1 MNDIYTDNMKISF
14 DLFRYV
20 AEQFS
25 SCMNDN
31 LYVYDILN
39 DTYYISEGATERF
52 AVPGSFFHNVLEEHK
67 KFVYPDDFP
76 TLEADLKLIISG
88 KKSEHNLNYR
98 WLSKA
103 DGSPIWINCRG
114 RLIKTDSGRPH
125 LFIGCINEI
134 GKRQNADNVS
144 GLLSA
149 GALRERLSEFD
160 RLPDGYI
167 LRIGIDDFKN
177 VNERLGHYYADHL
190 LRNVAECIESNLTDG
205 QSVYRVGGDEFIIFD
220 CIKGTLSD
228 AHTLYHKIRSG
239 VDRHIEDNHYKAL
252 YTISGG
258 VIENSYFD
266 TADYE
271 YILKLTEFALSMA
284 KVRGK
289 NQIYYFDNEDY
300 SAFLRKRMLSIAL
313 REAVD
318 NNFEGFELYYQPIMS
333 VNNEKLYAAETLL
346 RFTLKSGEK
355 VSPGEFIPILEE
367 SGLIIPV
374 GKWIIRGSMAACKEF
389 QQTLPDFRISI
400 NLSYIQLLKS
410 PVFNEILDSLESTGL
425 SPQSLIVE
433 LTESGKL
440 DNSLSIRNIWDKLKK
455 LGVNLAIDDFGTGYS
470 NLGNIGNLKPNIV
483 KLDRSFTLKALQ
495 NDYEHQLMVHI
506 IYMIH
511 SIGLNLV
518 VEGVETKD
526 EQAKIAALDPDFIQ
540 GYYYS
545 RPCSKEEFKKKF
557 NL

>member
-1 MNDIYTDNMKISF
+1 MTNIKPDTQNISF
-14 DLFRYV
+14 ELFKYV

-31 LYVYDILN
+31 LYVYDVKN
-39 DTYYISEGATERF
+39 DTYYITEGATERF
-52 AVPGSFFHNVLEEHK
+52 DVPGSFFDNVLEAHRS
-67 KFVYPDDFP
+67 FVYPDDFP
-76 TLEADLKLIISG
+76 ALEADLKALINGEKTS
-88 KKSEHNLNYR
+88 HNLSYR
-98 WLSKA
+98 WLSKE
-103 DGSPIWINCRG
+103 DRSPIWINCQG
-114 RLIKTDSGRPH
+114 RIIPDDDGKPYL
-125 LFIGCINEI
+125 LIGCINEI

-149 GALRERLSEFD
+149 ETLKERLSRLD
-160 RLPDGYI
+160 RLPDGYV
-167 LRIGIDDFKN
+167 LRIGIDDFKT
-177 VNERLGHYYADHL
+177 VNERLGQDYSDHL
-190 LRNVAECIESNLTDG
+190 LRNVAECIENNLTEG
-205 QSVYRVGGDEFIIFD
+205 QSVYRIGGDEFIIFD
-220 CIKGTLSD
+220 CKGGTLSD
-228 AHTLYHKIRSG
+228 AHILYHKIRSG
-239 VDRHIEDNHYKAL
+239 VDKHIEDNQYKAL

-258 VIENSYFD
+258 VIENAALPN
-266 TADYE
+266 ADYE
-271 YILKLTEFALSMA
+271 YILKLTEFSLSTA
-284 KVRGK
+284 KARGK
-289 NQIYYFDNEDY
+289 NQLYHFDNEDY
-300 SAFLRKRMLSIAL
+300 SAFLRKRMLSSAL
-313 REAVD
+313 REAVEND
-318 NNFEGFELYYQPIMS
+318 FDGFELYYQPIVS
-333 VNNEKLYAAETLL
+333 VDTEKLYAAETLL
-346 RFTLKSGEK
+346 RFTLKTGER

-374 GKWIIRGSMAACKEF
+374 GKWIIRGSMVTCKEF

-410 PVFNEILDSLESTGL
+410 PVFNEIIDSLDSTGL

-440 DNSLSIRNIWDKLKK
+440 DNSLSIRNVWDKLKK

-470 NLGNIGNLKPNIV
+470 NLGNIGNLKPDIV
-483 KLDRSFTLKALQ
+483 KLDRSFTVKALQ

-545 RPCSKEEFKKKF
+545 QPCSKEEFKKKF

>member
-1 MNDIYTDNMKISF
+1 MNDIYTDKKEISF
-14 DLFRYV
+14 DLFKYV

-31 LYVYDILN
+31 LYVYDIKH
-39 DTYYISEGATERF
+39 DTYYITEGATERF
-52 AVPGSFFHNVLEEHK
+52 AIPGSTFHNVLEQHMT
-67 KFVYPDDFP
+67 FVYPDDIP
-76 TLEADLKLIISG
+76 ALKADLTALING
-88 KKSEHNLNYR
+88 EKTEHNLNYR
-98 WLSKA
+98 WLSK

-114 RLIKTDSGRPH
+114 RIIPDENDKPH
-125 LFIGCINEI
+125 LLIGCINEI
-134 GKRQNADNVS
+134 GKRQSADNVS

-149 GALRERLSEFD
+149 ETLKERLLKYN
-160 RLPDGYI
+160 RLPDGYV

-177 VNERLGHYYADHL
+177 VNERLGQEYADHL
-190 LRNVAECIESNLTDG
+190 LRNVAECIESNLTEG
-205 QSVYRVGGDEFIIFD
+205 QSVYRIGGDEFIIFD
-220 CIKGTLSD
+220 CKNGTLSD
-228 AHTLYHKIRSG
+228 AHILYHKIRSG
-239 VDRHIEDNHYKAL
+239 VDKHIEDNQYKAL

-266 TADYE
+266 SADYE
-271 YILKLTEFALSMA
+271 NILKITEFALSTA
-284 KVRGK
+284 KLRGK
-289 NQIYYFDNEDY
+289 NQLYYFDNEDY

-318 NNFEGFELYYQPIMS
+318 NNFDGFELYYQPIVS

-346 RFTLKSGEK
+346 RFTLRSGER

-374 GKWIIRGSMAACKEF
+374 GKWIIRGSMATCKEF
-389 QQTLPDFRISI
+389 QKTLPDFRISI
-400 NLSYIQLLKS
+400 NLSYVQLLKS
-410 PVFNEILDSLESTGL
+410 PVFNEIFESLESTGL

-440 DNSLSIRNIWDKLKK
+440 DSPLSIRNVWDKLKK

-470 NLGNIGNLKPNIV
+470 NLGNIGNLKPDIV

-495 NDYEHQLMVHI
+495 NDYEHQLMAHI

-545 RPCSKEEFKKKF
+545 QPCSKEEFKKKF
-557 NL
+557 HL

>member
-1 MNDIYTDNMKISF
+1 
-14 DLFRYV
+14 
-20 AEQFS
+20 
-25 SCMNDN
+25 
-31 LYVYDILN
+31 
-39 DTYYISEGATERF
+39 
-52 AVPGSFFHNVLEEHK
+52 
-67 KFVYPDDFP
+67 
-76 TLEADLKLIISG
+76 
-88 KKSEHNLNYR
+88 
-98 WLSKA
+98 
-103 DGSPIWINCRG
+103 
-114 RLIKTDSGRPH
+114 
-125 LFIGCINEI
+125 
-134 GKRQNADNVS
+134 
-144 GLLSA
+144 
-149 GALRERLSEFD
+149 
-160 RLPDGYI
+160 
-167 LRIGIDDFKN
+167 
-177 VNERLGHYYADHL
+177 
-190 LRNVAECIESNLTDG
+190 
-205 QSVYRVGGDEFIIFD
+205 
-220 CIKGTLSD
+220 
-228 AHTLYHKIRSG
+228 
-239 VDRHIEDNHYKAL
+239 
-252 YTISGG
+252 
-258 VIENSYFD
+258 
-266 TADYE
+266 
-271 YILKLTEFALSMA
+271 MA

-289 NQIYYFDNEDY
+289 NQLYYYDEEDY

-346 RFTLKSGEK
+346 RFTLKSGER

-374 GKWIIRGSMAACKEF
+374 GKWIIRGSMAVCKEF

-410 PVFNEILDSLESTGL
+410 PVFNEILESLDNTGL
-425 SPQSLIVE
+425 SPESLIVE

-440 DNSLSIRNIWDKLKK
+440 DNSLAIRNIWDKLKK

-470 NLGNIGNLKPNIV
+470 NLGNIGNLKPDIV
-483 KLDRSFTLKALQ
+483 KLDRSFTVKALQ
-495 NDYEHQLMVHI
+495 NDYEHRLMVHI

-545 RPCSKEEFKKKF
+545 QPCSKEEFKKKF